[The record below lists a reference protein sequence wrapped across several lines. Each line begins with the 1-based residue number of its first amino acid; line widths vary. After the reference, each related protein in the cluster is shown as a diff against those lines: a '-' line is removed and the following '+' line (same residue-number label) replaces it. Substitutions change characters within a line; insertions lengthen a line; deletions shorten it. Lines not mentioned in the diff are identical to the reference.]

1 MGRQVVAGCGGML
14 IAHLDGAVAACTEEL
29 LGRRCT
35 GSPHLEETT
44 CETVLGPGGC
54 EHCDVV
60 FEAESFMRA
69 AAEIRP
75 LPSSTAAR

>member
-1 MGRQVVAGCGGML
+1 MAGCGGTL

-29 LGRRCT
+29 LGRPCL
-35 GSPHLEETT
+35 GAPHLEEAA

-60 FEAESFMRA
+60 FEAESFVRSA
-69 AAEIRP
+69 VHTWP
-75 LPSSTAAR
+75 QPSSIAAR